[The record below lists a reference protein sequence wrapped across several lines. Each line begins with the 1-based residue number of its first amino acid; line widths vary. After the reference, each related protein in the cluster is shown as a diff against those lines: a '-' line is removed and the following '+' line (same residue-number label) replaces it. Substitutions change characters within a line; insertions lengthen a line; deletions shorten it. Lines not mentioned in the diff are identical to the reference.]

1 MSELPKEFDP
11 SYDPIVA
18 DVRAVRAALFAAA
31 GNDIREFCRRARERQ
46 VTSGRTVLLAGDAD
60 THAPV
65 DRSPRAS
72 RHTG

>member
-1 MSELPKEFDP
+1 MSDSPNEFDP
-11 SYDPIVA
+11 ADDPIVA
-18 DVRAVRAALFAAA
+18 DVRAVRAALFVAS

-65 DRSPRAS
+65 DGSSDTS